1 MNCLICSRPVS
12 GEGALSDGSAFH
24 QACYRGLA
32 ESQPHLQDLKGQ
44 GFGADSVLVAEQK
57 HLASLTKDLDRERS
71 LAAKLRRALSGQLS
85 QEPAIKG
92 RIKLASA
99 RVAVL
104 GRMPGSDMPSV
115 DAELCRLNAILEPV
129 HDLWLTYPPDWEER
143 RQNAIATSRFCSR
156 CGTDNRLQ
164 VHHQR
169 PVGQGGTHK
178 PANLVVLCR
187 SCHQGRHGG
196 AQFGARPAD
205 PSPRVAEI
213 IRTLQSAIENGNCV
227 HFHYEK
233 CDGERS
239 KRRMLPSSFETIG
252 ERDSLC
258 VRGFCLLRKEERTF
272 AVRRMSRVCIVEN
285 DG

>member
-1 MNCLICSRPVS
+1 MNCRICSRPVS

-32 ESQPHLQDLKGQ
+32 ESQPHLQELKER
-44 GFGADSVLVAEQK
+44 GFGADSLPTAEK
-57 HLASLTKDLDRERS
+57 RLLATLSKDLDRERS
-71 LAAKLRRALSGQLS
+71 MAAKIRRALSGQPS
-85 QEPAIKG
+85 QESAISD
-92 RIKLASA
+92 RIKIASA
-99 RVAVL
+99 RIADL
-104 GRMPGSDMPSV
+104 GRMPDSTMPFV
-115 DAELCRLNAILEPV
+115 DAELSRLNAVLEPM
-129 HDLWLTYPPDWEER
+129 HDLWLTYPPDWEVR
-143 RQNAIATSRFCSR
+143 RQNAIAASRFCSR
-156 CGTDNRLQ
+156 CGTDSRLQ

-187 SCHQGRHGG
+187 GCHQGRHGG

-213 IRTLQSAIENGNCV
+213 IKTLQSAIENGSCV
-227 HFHYEK
+227 QFHYEK
-233 CDGERS
+233 YDGERS

-258 VRGFCLLRKEERTF
+258 VRGFCMLRKEERTF
-272 AVRRMSRVCIVEN
+272 AVRRMSRVCIVEH